1 MSEQENNFGNIAA
14 DPPQPNGEGTEYNY
28 TREDIPHR
36 SYMDANYAPKAEEP
50 VTPRYYYT
58 PPEKPAKKKREKKSH
73 KGFLKVASL
82 CLVCALLGSIGGG
95 VIVASQM
102 PKFQE
107 KGGSVLNV
115 APPGETQS
123 PSVVASSGKELS
135 GEQVYALGCKQAVGI
150 STEITYTN
158 YFGMK
163 SSAAVS
169 GSGFIVTS
177 DGYIVTNYHVI
188 KNAYLGG
195 YKISVML
202 NDGSS
207 HEAKIVGG
215 EEQFDLAVLK
225 IDAKGLDAA
234 TLGDSASM
242 KVGETV
248 HAIGNP
254 LGELAFTMTSGTV
267 SALDRK
273 ITTSDRETGTTVTN
287 NMFQIDAA
295 VNDGNS
301 GGPVY
306 NSRGEVIGIVT
317 AKYSSAGVEGLGFA
331 IPIND
336 AATIIDQLIQNGS
349 VSSGKVSFGITAGT
363 VDSAAAQYYNMT
375 EGVFVN
381 ELVPGGCSE
390 KAGVK
395 AGDIITAVDGTP
407 IKTMSDLSNIKKNY
421 VAGDT
426 VTVEIFRGGETLEV
440 KIKLDQAVE
449 PKDVAKPDAGNT
461 KPLPVL
467 PKQ

>member
-1 MSEQENNFGNIAA
+1 
-14 DPPQPNGEGTEYNY
+14 
-28 TREDIPHR
+28 
-36 SYMDANYAPKAEEP
+36 
-50 VTPRYYYT
+50 
-58 PPEKPAKKKREKKSH
+58 
-73 KGFLKVASL
+73 
-82 CLVCALLGSIGGG
+82 
-95 VIVASQM
+95 
-102 PKFQE
+102 
-107 KGGSVLNV
+107 
-115 APPGETQS
+115 
-123 PSVVASSGKELS
+123 
-135 GEQVYALGCKQAVGI
+135 
-150 STEITYTN
+150 
-158 YFGMK
+158 
-163 SSAAVS
+163 
-169 GSGFIVTS
+169 
-177 DGYIVTNYHVI
+177 
-188 KNAYLGG
+188 
-195 YKISVML
+195 
-202 NDGSS
+202 
-207 HEAKIVGG
+207 
-215 EEQFDLAVLK
+215 
-225 IDAKGLDAA
+225 
-234 TLGDSASM
+234 
-242 KVGETV
+242 
-248 HAIGNP
+248 
-254 LGELAFTMTSGTV
+254 LAFTMTSGTV